1 MSSNNLIELNDISKK
16 YTLKGYFH
24 NSIREDISNIF
35 KKPQIDSLGKN
46 EFWALKNINLNIKKG
61 ESVGLYGP
69 NGSGK
74 TTILKI
80 IASVTYPT
88 IGEVNI
94 RGKVAPLISV
104 GAGFHPDLTGKEN
117 IFMNGSIIGM
127 RISEIKDNFDSI
139 IEFAELERF
148 MDMPIKRYS
157 SGMRV
162 RLGFSI
168 AIHSKAEILL
178 IDEIL
183 AVGDQSFRNKCSDK
197 LKELVRSDKT
207 IVMVSHDINRMKE
220 ITDRII
226 CIEKGQFVS

>member
-1 MSSNNLIELNDISKK
+1 MSSNNLIELNNVSKK

-35 KKPQIDSLGKN
+35 NKPQIDYLGKN
-46 EFWALKNINLNIKKG
+46 EFWALKNINLNVK
-61 ESVGLYGP
+61 ESECIGFYGP

-94 RGKVAPLISV
+94 RGRVAPLISV
-104 GAGFHPDLTGKEN
+104 GAGFHKDLTGKEN

-148 MDMPIKRYS
+148 VDMPIKRYS
-157 SGMRV
+157 GGMIV

-207 IVMVSHDINRMKE
+207 IVMVSHDIKRMKE
-220 ITDRII
+220 IADRII
-226 CIEKGQFVS
+226 YIEKGQFVS